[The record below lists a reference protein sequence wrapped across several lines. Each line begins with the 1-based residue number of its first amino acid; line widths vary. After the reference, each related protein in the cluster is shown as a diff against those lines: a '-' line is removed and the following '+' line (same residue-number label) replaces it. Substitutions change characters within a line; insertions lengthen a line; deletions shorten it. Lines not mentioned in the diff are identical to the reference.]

1 MATEPGARDMNRDAD
16 AKMPDG
22 MLEVA
27 LRQRTPI
34 PLDCAFDCAPGE
46 LLALVGP
53 SGSGKT
59 TVLRC
64 IAGLHSA
71 AEGTIRCGGTRW
83 FGAGVSL
90 PPQQRRVGFVFQN
103 YSLLPHLSAFDNVMM
118 ALGDVPLSA
127 RAAAARHWLTR
138 VHLDGLDG
146 RRPAQLSGGQQQ
158 RVALARALARAAADP
173 GAPVGGVLLMDEPFS
188 AVDQVTRRKLR
199 AELAR
204 LRRELAIPIVLV
216 THDLDEARQL
226 ADRMVVLHRGKA
238 LQTGSPE
245 DVLLR
250 PRVPAVARLV
260 GLTNLFAGKLAEK
273 DGRPCLEWAGCRLTS
288 AEFQEAAA
296 GWTPGEQVNWV
307 IPPEGV
313 LLHRPDHPS
322 RGEAENPVTGTITEA
337 LRMGSFTQLTLSIP
351 GQTQPLVFQA
361 SSHTVLRNKLEP
373 GQTASVTLL
382 AERIHLMPKEQDAT
396 DRFRGPSDG

>member
-1 MATEPGARDMNRDAD
+1 VATEVTTEVETEVATGLPRGA
-16 AKMPDG
+16 
-22 MLEVA
+22 LEVQ
-27 LRQRTPI
+27 LRQTLPI

-46 LLALVGP
+46 LVALVGP

-64 IAGLHSA
+64 IAGLNRA
-71 AEGTIRCGGTRW
+71 AQGAIRCNGATW
-83 FGAGVSL
+83 FDDSVSL
-90 PPQQRRVGFVFQN
+90 PPQQRRVGLVFQN
-103 YSLLPHLSAFDNVMM
+103 YSLLPHLSAIDNVML
-118 ALGDVPLSA
+118 ALGDAPPAERATTA
-127 RAAAARHWLTR
+127 RNWLAR
-138 VHLDGLDG
+138 VHLQGLDE

-158 RVALARALARAAADP
+158 RVALARALARAAT
-173 GAPVGGVLLMDEPFS
+173 GGVLLMDEPFS

-199 AELAR
+199 EELAR
-204 LRRELAIPIVLV
+204 LRQELAIPIVLV

-238 LQTGSPE
+238 LQSGTPE

-250 PRVPAVARLV
+250 PCSPAVARLV
-260 GLTNLFAGKLAEK
+260 GLTNLFAGTVGIDEGK
-273 DGRPCLEWAGCRLTS
+273 PCLDWAGRRLIIVDARGCAPGS
-288 AEFQEAAA
+288 A
-296 GWTPGEQVNWV
+296 VSWV

-351 GQTQPLVFQA
+351 QEAQPLVFQA
-361 SSHTVLRNKLEP
+361 SSHTVVRNALVP

-382 AERIHLMPKEQDAT
+382 AERIHLMPKE
-396 DRFRGPSDG
+396 

>member
-1 MATEPGARDMNRDAD
+1 METDVTGGA
-16 AKMPDG
+16 
-22 MLEVA
+22 LEVE
-27 LRQRTPI
+27 LRQQTPI

-46 LLALVGP
+46 LVALVGP

-64 IAGLHSA
+64 IAGLHRA
-71 AEGTIRCGGTRW
+71 QQGAIRCNGATW
-83 FGAGVSL
+83 FDGQLSL

-103 YSLLPHLSAFDNVMM
+103 YSLLPHLSAIDNVML
-118 ALGDVPLSA
+118 ALGDVPPA
-127 RAAAARHWLTR
+127 ERAATARNWLAR
-138 VHLDGLDG
+138 VHLQGLDD

-158 RVALARALARAAADP
+158 RVALARALARAA
-173 GAPVGGVLLMDEPFS
+173 GGGVLLMDEPFS

-199 AELAR
+199 EELAR
-204 LRRELAIPIVLV
+204 LRQELAIPIVLV

-226 ADRMVVLHRGKA
+226 ADRLVVLHRGKA
-238 LQTGSPE
+238 LQSGTPE

-250 PRVPAVARLV
+250 PCSPAVARLV
-260 GLTNLFAGKLAEK
+260 GLTNLFAGTVGI
-273 DGRPCLEWAGCRLTS
+273 DGSKPFLDWAGRRLAIAS
-288 AEFQEAAA
+288 ALRTEDAASR
-296 GWTPGEQVNWV
+296 PGNSRDCAPGSAVNWV

-351 GQTQPLVFQA
+351 GEAQPLVFQA
-361 SSHTVLRNKLEP
+361 SSHTILRNALAP

-382 AERIHLMPKEQDAT
+382 AGRIHIMPKE
-396 DRFRGPSDG
+396 

>member
-1 MATEPGARDMNRDAD
+1 MAISTTTG
-16 AKMPDG
+16 G
-22 MLEVA
+22 SLEVR
-27 LRQRTPI
+27 LQQQLPI
-34 PLDCAFDCAPGE
+34 PLDCGFDCAPGE

-64 IAGLHSA
+64 IAGLHRA
-71 AEGTIRCGGTRW
+71 QQGAIRCNGATW
-83 FGAGVSL
+83 FDGQLSL

-103 YSLLPHLSAFDNVMM
+103 YSLLPHLSALDNVML
-118 ALGDVPLSA
+118 ALGDVPLA
-127 RAAAARHWLTR
+127 ERAATARDWLAR
-138 VHLDGLDG
+138 VHLQGLDD

-158 RVALARALARAAADP
+158 RVALARALARAA
-173 GAPVGGVLLMDEPFS
+173 GGGVLLMDEPFS

-199 AELAR
+199 EELAR
-204 LRRELAIPIVLV
+204 LRQELAIPIVLV

-226 ADRMVVLHRGKA
+226 ADRLVVLHRGKA
-238 LQTGSPE
+238 LQSGTPE

-250 PRVPAVARLV
+250 PCSPAVARLV
-260 GLTNLFAGKLAEK
+260 GLTNLFAGTVGI
-273 DGRPCLEWAGCRLTS
+273 DGGKPCLDWAGRRLAIADLCGCAPGS
-288 AEFQEAAA
+288 A
-296 GWTPGEQVNWV
+296 VNWV

-351 GQTQPLVFQA
+351 GEAQPLVFQA
-361 SSHTVLRNKLEP
+361 SSHTILRNALAP

-382 AERIHLMPKEQDAT
+382 AERIHLMPKE
-396 DRFRGPSDG
+396 

>member
-1 MATEPGARDMNRDAD
+1 MATDTGPRNDVSGAQSAD
-16 AKMPDG
+16 SAAKAPEMG
-22 MLEVA
+22 GALEVE
-27 LRQRTPI
+27 LRQQTPI

-71 AEGTIRCGGTRW
+71 TEGSIRCGGANW
-83 FGAGVSL
+83 FGTGVSL

-118 ALGDVPLSA
+118 ALGDVSPAS
-127 RAAAARHWLTR
+127 RAETARHWLAR

-158 RVALARALARAAADP
+158 RVALARALARAAGGPA
-173 GAPVGGVLLMDEPFS
+173 ALAGGVLLMDEPFS

-204 LRRELAIPIVLV
+204 LRQELAIPIVLV

-250 PRVPAVARLV
+250 PCSPAVARLV
-260 GLTNLFAGKLAEK
+260 GLTNLFQGTLIEGDGKT
-273 DGRPCLEWAGCRLTS
+273 CLEWAGCRLTIADFPS
-288 AEFQEAAA
+288 GAA
-296 GWTPGEQVNWV
+296 GWAPGEQVNWV

-322 RGEAENPVTGTITEA
+322 RGEAENPVTGTIIEA

-351 GQTQPLVFQA
+351 GEAQPLAFQA
-361 SSHTVLRNKLEP
+361 SSHTIQRNKLGP

-382 AERIHLMPKEQDAT
+382 AERIHLMPKE
-396 DRFRGPSDG
+396 

>member
-1 MATEPGARDMNRDAD
+1 MSGT
-16 AKMPDG
+16 
-22 MLEVA
+22 LEVE
-27 LRQRTPI
+27 LRQQTPI

-71 AEGTIRCGGTRW
+71 AEGAIRCGGTTW

-118 ALGDVPLSA
+118 ALGDASPAA
-127 RAAAARHWLTR
+127 RAETARHWLAR
-138 VHLDGLDG
+138 VHLDGLDA

-158 RVALARALARAAADP
+158 RVALARALARAAANP
-173 GAPVGGVLLMDEPFS
+173 AASAGGVLLMDEPFS

-204 LRRELAIPIVLV
+204 LRRELAIPTVLV

-250 PRVPAVARLV
+250 PCSPAVARLV
-260 GLTNLFAGKLAEK
+260 GLTNLFEGTLNEK
-273 DGRPCLEWAGCRLTS
+273 DGNACLEWAGHRLTI
-288 AEFQEAAA
+288 AEFPGGAA
-296 GWTPGEQVNWV
+296 GWTPGMQVNWV

-322 RGEAENPVTGTITEA
+322 RGEAENPVTGTIIEA

-351 GQTQPLVFQA
+351 GEAQPLVFQA
-361 SSHTVLRNKLEP
+361 SSHTIQRNKLGP
-373 GQTASVTLL
+373 GQTARVTLL
-382 AERIHLMPKEQDAT
+382 AERIHLMPKE
-396 DRFRGPSDG
+396 